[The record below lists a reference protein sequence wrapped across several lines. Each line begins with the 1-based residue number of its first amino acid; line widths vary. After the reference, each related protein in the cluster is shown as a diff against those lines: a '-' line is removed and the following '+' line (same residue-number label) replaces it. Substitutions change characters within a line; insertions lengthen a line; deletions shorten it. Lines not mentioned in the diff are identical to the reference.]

1 MNLENRLKELR
12 EQHNYTQDDV
22 ARFLNISR
30 QSVSKWEL
38 GKGYPD
44 IDNLRRLSDL
54 YKISLDQLI
63 TGEEKYHKLE
73 ALAPAPVSAPDS
85 NKSDHKTVGDF
96 LWRYW
101 WLVFPMLGMISSW
114 FYYHY

>member
-12 EQHNYTQDDV
+12 EQHKYTQDDV
-22 ARFLNISR
+22 AGFLNISR

-63 TGEEKYHKLE
+63 TGEEKYHTLE
-73 ALAPAPVSAPDS
+73 ASAPDS

-96 LWRYW
+96 LWRHW
-101 WLVFPMLGMISSW
+101 WLIFPIFGMISAW
-114 FYYHY
+114 FHYY

>member
-1 MNLENRLKELR
+1 LKLENRLKELR

-22 ARFLNISR
+22 AGFLNISR

-63 TGEEKYHKLE
+63 TGEEKYHT
-73 ALAPAPVSAPDS
+73 PVAFDS

-101 WLVFPMLGMISSW
+101 WLVFPIFGMFSSW

>member
-12 EQHNYTQDDV
+12 EQHKYTQDDV
-22 ARFLNISR
+22 AAFFNISR

-73 ALAPAPVSAPDS
+73 ASAPTPASATDS

-96 LWRYW
+96 LWRHW
-101 WLVFPMLGMISSW
+101 WLVFPIFGMLSAW
-114 FYYHY
+114 FHYY

>member
-12 EQHNYTQDDV
+12 EQHNFTQDDV

-30 QSVSKWEL
+30 QSISKWEL

-44 IDNLRRLSDL
+44 IDNLRMLSDL

-63 TGEEKYHKLE
+63 TGEEKYHKQE
-73 ALAPAPVSAPDS
+73 VSAPVLASDS
-85 NKSDHKTVGDF
+85 NKSNHKTVGDF

>member
-12 EQHNYTQDDV
+12 EQHKYTQDDV
-22 ARFLNISR
+22 ASFLNISR

-73 ALAPAPVSAPDS
+73 AKAPVLAPNT
-85 NKSDHKTVGDF
+85 NKSDHKTIGDF

-101 WLVFPMLGMISSW
+101 WLVFPILGMVSSW
-114 FYYHY
+114 YYYH

>member
-12 EQHNYTQDDV
+12 EQHKYTQDDV
-22 ARFLNISR
+22 AGFLNISR

-54 YKISLDQLI
+54 YEISLDQLI
-63 TGEEKYHKLE
+63 TGEEKYQT
-73 ALAPAPVSAPDS
+73 PVVSDS
-85 NKSDHKTVGDF
+85 NQSDHKTVGDF
-96 LWRYW
+96 LWKYW
-101 WLVFPMLGMISSW
+101 WLIFPVFAMLSSW
-114 FYYHY
+114 FYYQY

>member
-12 EQHNYTQDDV
+12 EQHKYTQDDV
-22 ARFLNISR
+22 ASFLNISR

-44 IDNLRRLSDL
+44 IENLRRLSDL

-63 TGEEKYHKLE
+63 TGEEKYHT
-73 ALAPAPVSAPDS
+73 PVAPDS
-85 NKSDHKTVGDF
+85 YQSDHKTVGDF
-96 LWRYW
+96 LWRHW
-101 WLVFPMLGMISSW
+101 WLVFPIFGMISAW
-114 FYYHY
+114 FHYY

>member
-12 EQHNYTQDDV
+12 EQHKYTQDDV
-22 ARFLNISR
+22 AGFLNISR

-63 TGEEKYHKLE
+63 TGEEKYNTQV
-73 ALAPAPVSAPDS
+73 ASDSSDS
-85 NKSDHKTVGDF
+85 NESDHKTVGDF
-96 LWRYW
+96 LWRHW
-101 WLVFPMLGMISSW
+101 WLVFPVFGMLSTW
-114 FYYHY
+114 FYYYY

>member
-22 ARFLNISR
+22 AGFLNISR

-63 TGEEKYHKLE
+63 TGEEKYQT
-73 ALAPAPVSAPDS
+73 PVASDS

-96 LWRYW
+96 LWKYW
-101 WLVFPMLGMISSW
+101 WLIFPIFGMLSSW
-114 FYYHY
+114 FYYHN

>member
-1 MNLENRLKELR
+1 MNFENRLKELR
-12 EQHNYTQDDV
+12 EQHKYTQDDV
-22 ARFLNISR
+22 AGFLNISR
-30 QSVSKWEL
+30 QSVSKWEQ

-63 TGEEKYHKLE
+63 TGEEKYHTLV
-73 ALAPAPVSAPDS
+73 ASDS

-114 FYYHY
+114 FYYH

>member
-12 EQHNYTQDDV
+12 EQHKYTQDDV
-22 ARFLNISR
+22 AGFLNISR

-63 TGEEKYHKLE
+63 TGEEKYHTLE
-73 ALAPAPVSAPDS
+73 ESAPAS
-85 NKSDHKTVGDF
+85 NKSDHKTIGDF
-96 LWRYW
+96 LWRHW
-101 WLVFPMLGMISSW
+101 WLMFPILGMISTW
-114 FYYHY
+114 FYYY

>member
-12 EQHNYTQDDV
+12 EQHKYTQDDV
-22 ARFLNISR
+22 AGFLNISR
-30 QSVSKWEL
+30 QSVSKWEQ

-63 TGEEKYHKLE
+63 TGEEKYHT
-73 ALAPAPVSAPDS
+73 PVASDS

-114 FYYHY
+114 FYYH

>member
-12 EQHNYTQDDV
+12 EQHKYTQDDV
-22 ARFLNISR
+22 AGFLNISR

-63 TGEEKYHKLE
+63 TGEEK
-73 ALAPAPVSAPDS
+73 
-85 NKSDHKTVGDF
+85 
-96 LWRYW
+96 
-101 WLVFPMLGMISSW
+101 
-114 FYYHY
+114 

>member
-1 MNLENRLKELR
+1 MNFENRLKELR
-12 EQHNYTQDDV
+12 EQHKYTQDDV
-22 ARFLNISR
+22 AGFLNISR
-30 QSVSKWEL
+30 QSVSKWEQ

-63 TGEEKYHKLE
+63 TGEEKYHTSV
-73 ALAPAPVSAPDS
+73 ASDS

-114 FYYHY
+114 FYYH

>member
-12 EQHNYTQDDV
+12 EQHKYTQDDV
-22 ARFLNISR
+22 AGYLNISR

-63 TGEEKYHKLE
+63 TGEEKYHTQV
-73 ALAPAPVSAPDS
+73 ASDSSDS
-85 NKSDHKTVGDF
+85 NESDHKTVGDF
-96 LWRYW
+96 LWRHW
-101 WLVFPMLGMISSW
+101 WLVFPVFGMLSTW
-114 FYYHY
+114 LYYYY